1 MSKHKLT
8 IELAPSTSWFNN
20 VRAIVTK
27 SQWDYL
33 KSQVSSKAYNMCEV
47 CGGVG
52 PKHPV
57 ECHEIWSFD
66 RKNLIQKLEGMIA
79 LCPNC
84 HMVKHIG
91 FAEVRG
97 KKAEALHHLRRV
109 NEMTIK
115 EAERYVAEAFKV
127 WAERS
132 QKTWTLDISHL
143 EEYGIDT
150 QKVQKKKAP

>member
-1 MSKHKLT
+1 MKKPKLT
-8 IELAPSTSWFNN
+8 IELVPNTSFFNN

-33 KSQVSSKAYNMCEV
+33 KSQVSSKAYNMCEI
-47 CGGVG
+47 CGDVG

-66 RKNLIQKLEGMIA
+66 NKNLIQKLEGMIA

-97 KKAEALHHLRRV
+97 MKVAALHHLRKV
-109 NEMTIK
+109 NQMTMK
-115 EAERYVAEAFKV
+115 EAEAFVAEAFRV
-127 WAERS
+127 WSQRS
-132 QKTWTLDISHL
+132 QKNWTLDISHL